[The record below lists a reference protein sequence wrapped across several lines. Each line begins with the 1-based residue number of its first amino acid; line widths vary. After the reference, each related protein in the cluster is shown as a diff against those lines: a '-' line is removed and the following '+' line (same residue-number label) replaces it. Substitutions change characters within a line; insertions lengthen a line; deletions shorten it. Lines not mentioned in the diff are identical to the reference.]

1 MRVEPDVSPQG
12 SLGDLARLFIRL
24 GFTAYGGPAAH
35 VAMMRDEVVE
45 RRKWLDDQHFLDLYG
60 ATNLIPGPNSTEMAL
75 HIGYVMG
82 GWRGLLVAGVCFIGP
97 AMLLVL
103 ALSWVYVQY
112 GATPQATW
120 LLYGIKPVII
130 AIVVQA
136 LVKLGAKAIKSYLT
150 AGVGGAATLLY
161 FLGINPLLLLILGG
175 LAVMLILNFE
185 RLRKERAI
193 PAWLP
198 VFGAGSLLSASI
210 PYNPW
215 TLFFTFLKIGA
226 VLYGSGY
233 VLLAFLQADFVE
245 RLGWL
250 SEQQL
255 IDAVAIGQV
264 TPGPVFTTA
273 TFIGYI
279 LGGFQGAILAT
290 VGIFLPSFIFVLI
303 SNPIIPRLRQ
313 SPWASSLLDGV
324 NAAALGLMAA
334 VTFILGKAAFVD
346 LYAIVLAFVAAI
358 LLFGFKVNTTWLV
371 IGGAAAGLLR
381 FILFP

>member
-1 MRVEPDVSPQG
+1 MPKGR
-12 SLGDLARLFIRL
+12 LGILARLFIRL

-75 HIGYVMG
+75 HIGYLMG

-103 ALSWVYVQY
+103 GLSWVYVQY
-112 GATPQATW
+112 GTTPQAAW

-130 AIVVQA
+130 ALISQA
-136 LVKLGAKAIKSYLT
+136 LIKLGAKAIKGYLT
-150 AGVGGAATLLY
+150 GGVGIAATLLY
-161 FLGINPLLLLILGG
+161 FLGINPLLMLVLGG
-175 LAVMLILNFE
+175 VAVMLIQNFD
-185 RLRKERAI
+185 RLRKDRTI
-193 PAWLP
+193 SAWLP
-198 VFGAGSLLSASI
+198 SLGVGGLLSASTSYL
-210 PYNPW
+210 PS

-279 LGGFQGAILAT
+279 LGSFQGAILAT
-290 VGIFLPSFIFVLI
+290 VGIFLPSFIFVLL

-324 NAAALGLMAA
+324 NASALGLMAA

-346 LYAIVLAFVAAI
+346 LYSVALAIVAAI
-358 LLFGFKVNTTWLV
+358 LLFRFKVNSTWLV
-371 IGGAAAGLLR
+371 IGGALAGSLR